1 MRRNTPLFLLLV
13 GLFPFLTG
21 FDGPEAREALDT
33 VFRNLYSPDMLVAVE
48 LRIDEGQPDAEGVT
62 FAYGRKN
69 KGGETRT
76 LVYTG
81 DGSRDASRLLLFQ
94 RPGAQDRAF
103 ASEGTRG
110 QVRAV
115 SVGRHKGSLF
125 GSDFNYAD
133 FRAHSAAEYRIEVLG
148 EDRIGGE
155 PCRVLRL
162 RPIEGPYTMLLAWVS
177 QERPVMLR
185 TDYFDE
191 QGLWKRYRARPEDI
205 ERNFDW
211 WVPMQDE
218 MIDLRSGRHTV
229 RQVRNILI
237 GTDVPDDAFTLTQLA
252 RGRLPSF

>member
-1 MRRNTPLFLLLV
+1 MRRTTLLILV
-13 GLFPFLTG
+13 LLFPFLTG

-33 VFRNLYSPDMLVAVE
+33 VFQNLYAPDMLVAVE
-48 LRIDEGQPDAEGVT
+48 LRIDEGQPDAESVI

-81 DGSRDASRLLLFQ
+81 DGQRDASRILLFQ
-94 RPGAQDRAF
+94 RPGTQDRAF
-103 ASEGTRG
+103 SSEGTRG

-115 SVGRHKGSLF
+115 SVGRYKGSLF

-133 FRAHSAAEYRIEVLG
+133 FRARSADEYRIEVLG
-148 EDRIGGE
+148 QDRIDGE
-155 PCRVLRL
+155 ACRVLRL
-162 RPIEGPYTMLLAWVS
+162 RPLEGPYTMLLAWVS
-177 QERPVMLR
+177 EERPVLLR

-191 QGLWKRYRARPEDI
+191 QGLWKRYRARPQDI
-205 ERNFDW
+205 EQNFEW

-218 MIDLRSGRHTV
+218 MIDLRSGRHTI
-229 RQVRNILI
+229 RQVRNLLI